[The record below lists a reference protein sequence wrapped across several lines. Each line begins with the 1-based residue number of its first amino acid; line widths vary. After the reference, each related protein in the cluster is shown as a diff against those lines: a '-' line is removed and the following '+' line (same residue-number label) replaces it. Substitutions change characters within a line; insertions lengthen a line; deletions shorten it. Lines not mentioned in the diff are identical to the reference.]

1 MRIDKYLWCVRY
13 YKTRNMVTEACKK
26 NHVTVNGNVA
36 KPSKEVFPTDK
47 ITFRKDQITQIITV
61 LDIPDNRVSA
71 KLVDIYRRND
81 TPAEVYQHL
90 ELLKLSKDHY
100 RKNGTGRPT
109 KKDRRDIDEF
119 GNEIKTE
126 EEDF

>member
-1 MRIDKYLWCVRY
+1 MAMLQ
-13 YKTRNMVTEACKK
+13 
-26 NHVTVNGNVA
+26 NHQR
-36 KPSKEVFPTDK
+36 SFPTDK

-81 TPAEVYQHL
+81 TPAEAYQHL
-90 ELLKLSKDHY
+90 ELLKLSKEHY
-100 RKNGTGRPT
+100 RKMVPADLQ

-126 EEDF
+126 EDNF